1 MSDAELDRLVERNNR
16 YIASLRGENEL
27 NCGNGMASFALEEST
42 TAITALRAR
51 IAEDQA
57 QIAAL
62 TTYRENLR
70 DEVIELRARIAELE
84 VEVEVANDPSPYC
97 PICGSCGEDGCCSAQ
112 RCLYSDDKLMARIAE
127 LEAFRQ
133 QAIKQ
138 VCELARE
145 AGEAK
150 GKLEASELPGIVD
163 DWREKCERLE
173 RRVAELEAE
182 RAEWVEVERLRMGKP
197 TPPTP
202 PA

>member
-1 MSDAELDRLVERNNR
+1 MTDDELDRLVEQLGAIIPLLDGLETGQDCADYAFAKSNGFQAMT
-16 YIASLRGENEL
+16 YCPDAFEALRSVPE
-27 NCGNGMASFALEEST
+27 AAA
-42 TAITALRAR
+42 AITALRAR

-84 VEVEVANDPSPYC
+84 
-97 PICGSCGEDGCCSAQ
+97 
-112 RCLYSDDKLMARIAE
+112 
-127 LEAFRQ
+127 AFQQ
-133 QAIKQ
+133 QAIKH

-163 DWREKCERLE
+163 GWREKCERLD
-173 RRVAELEAE
+173 RRVAALEKD
-182 RAEWVEVERLRMGKP
+182 RAEWVEVERLRMGKV
-197 TPPTP
+197 
-202 PA
+202 

>member
-1 MSDAELDRLVERNNR
+1 MADLTDAELDRLVERNNR

-84 VEVEVANDPSPYC
+84 
-97 PICGSCGEDGCCSAQ
+97 
-112 RCLYSDDKLMARIAE
+112 
-127 LEAFRQ
+127 AFQQ

-163 DWREKCERLE
+163 GWREKCERLE
-173 RRVAELEAE
+173 RRIAELEAD
-182 RAEWVEVERLRMGKP
+182 RAEWVEVERLRMGKV
-197 TPPTP
+197 
-202 PA
+202 

>member
-1 MSDAELDRLVERNNR
+1 MADPTDAELDRLVERNNR

-27 NCGNGMASFALEEST
+27 KCGNGMASFALEEST

-70 DEVIELRARIAELE
+70 DEVVELRARI
-84 VEVEVANDPSPYC
+84 
-97 PICGSCGEDGCCSAQ
+97 
-112 RCLYSDDKLMARIAE
+112 
-127 LEAFRQ
+127 
-133 QAIKQ
+133 
-138 VCELARE
+138 
-145 AGEAK
+145 
-150 GKLEASELPGIVD
+150 
-163 DWREKCERLE
+163 
-173 RRVAELEAE
+173 AELEAE

>member
-1 MSDAELDRLVERNNR
+1 MGDKRYTHKHALHLTDEGQHCVAGHVAKAVTDAELDRLVER
-16 YIASLRGENEL
+16 LNETDWGKNVADTL
-27 NCGNGMASFALEEST
+27 TRWDHARRDAAA
-42 TAITALRAR
+42 AITALRAR

-84 VEVEVANDPSPYC
+84 
-97 PICGSCGEDGCCSAQ
+97 
-112 RCLYSDDKLMARIAE
+112 
-127 LEAFRQ
+127 AFQQ

-163 DWREKCERLE
+163 GWREKCERLE
-173 RRVAELEAE
+173 RRIAELEAD
-182 RAEWVEVERLRMGKP
+182 RAEWVEVERLRMGKV
-197 TPPTP
+197 
-202 PA
+202 

>member
-1 MSDAELDRLVERNNR
+1 MADLTDAELDRLV
-16 YIASLRGENEL
+16 ATLRQA
-27 NCGNGMASFALEEST
+27 GNWHCDKAAAT
-42 TAITALRAR
+42 ITALRAR

-84 VEVEVANDPSPYC
+84 
-97 PICGSCGEDGCCSAQ
+97 
-112 RCLYSDDKLMARIAE
+112 
-127 LEAFRQ
+127 AFQQ

-163 DWREKCERLE
+163 GWREKCERLE
-173 RRVAELEAE
+173 RRIAELEAD
-182 RAEWVEVERLRMGKP
+182 RAEWVEVERLRMGKQ
-197 TPPTP
+197 
-202 PA
+202 

>member
-1 MSDAELDRLVERNNR
+1 MVEVTEAELDRLVKRNNR

-27 NCGNGMASFALEEST
+27 KCGNGMASFALEEST
-42 TAITALRAR
+42 TAITAMRAR

-84 VEVEVANDPSPYC
+84 
-97 PICGSCGEDGCCSAQ
+97 
-112 RCLYSDDKLMARIAE
+112 
-127 LEAFRQ
+127 AFQQ

-163 DWREKCERLE
+163 GWREKCERLE
-173 RRVAELEAE
+173 RRVAELEKE
-182 RAEWVEVERLRMGKP
+182 RSQG
-197 TPPTP
+197 
-202 PA
+202 

>member
-1 MSDAELDRLVERNNR
+1 MVEVTQEDRDAAAELLTECLGLHWNSAAR
-16 YIASLRGENEL
+16 IAPEHLARHRIAAEN
-27 NCGNGMASFALEEST
+27 AAQEE
-42 TAITALRAR
+42 ITALRAR

-70 DEVIELRARIAELE
+70 DEVIELRARITE
-84 VEVEVANDPSPYC
+84 
-97 PICGSCGEDGCCSAQ
+97 I
-112 RCLYSDDKLMARIAE
+112 
-127 LEAFRQ
+127 EAFQQ

-138 VCELARE
+138 VCKLARE

-163 DWREKCERLE
+163 GWREKCERLE
-173 RRVAELEAE
+173 RRVAELEARLEIDPAYPYDGIAARDATIEGLQGQIAELEAE
-182 RAEWVEVERLRMGKP
+182 RAEWVEVERLRMGKA

>member
-1 MSDAELDRLVERNNR
+1 MPDLTDAELDRLVEHPLVWRAR
-16 YIASLRGENEL
+16 DVFEDSYELADHLRQIDSYWTKEDAEHIIGQHRDMQL
-27 NCGNGMASFALEEST
+27 MADE
-42 TAITALRAR
+42 ITALRAR

-84 VEVEVANDPSPYC
+84 
-97 PICGSCGEDGCCSAQ
+97 
-112 RCLYSDDKLMARIAE
+112 
-127 LEAFRQ
+127 AFQQ

-150 GKLEASELPGIVD
+150 GKLEASEMPGIVD
-163 DWREKCERLE
+163 GWREKCERLE
-173 RRVAELEAE
+173 RRVAELEAD
-182 RAEWVEVERLRMGKP
+182 RAEWVGEREESIRRGARR
-197 TPPTP
+197 TPGRFRL
-202 PA
+202 

>member
-1 MSDAELDRLVERNNR
+1 MADLTDADKQYRHSHSQHLRDEDHLRIARHVAKAVTDAELDRLVEQLGAIIPLLDGLETGQDCADYAFAKSNGFQAMT
-16 YIASLRGENEL
+16 YCPDAFEALRSVPE
-27 NCGNGMASFALEEST
+27 AAA
-42 TAITALRAR
+42 AITALRAR

-62 TTYRENLR
+62 TTYKENLR

-84 VEVEVANDPSPYC
+84 A
-97 PICGSCGEDGCCSAQ
+97 AQ
-112 RCLYSDDKLMARIAE
+112 
-127 LEAFRQ
+127 Q

-163 DWREKCERLE
+163 GWREKCERLE
-173 RRVAELEAE
+173 RRVAELEKE
-182 RAEWVEVERLRMGKP
+182 RSQG
-197 TPPTP
+197 
-202 PA
+202 

>member
-1 MSDAELDRLVERNNR
+1 MTDAELDRLVERLR
-16 YIASLRGENEL
+16 DLRPMPWDDDIAIAGEQ
-27 NCGNGMASFALEEST
+27 AAA
-42 TAITALRAR
+42 AITALRAR
-51 IAEDQA
+51 IEEDQA

-84 VEVEVANDPSPYC
+84 
-97 PICGSCGEDGCCSAQ
+97 
-112 RCLYSDDKLMARIAE
+112 
-127 LEAFRQ
+127 AFQQ

-150 GKLEASELPGIVD
+150 GKLEASEMPGIVD
-163 DWREKCERLE
+163 GWREKCERLE
-173 RRVAELEAE
+173 RRVAELEARLE
-182 RAEWVEVERLRMGKP
+182 IDPAHPYDGIAARDATIEGLQGQIAELEADRAEWVEVERLRVGKP

>member
-1 MSDAELDRLVERNNR
+1 MTDDELDALV
-16 YIASLRGENEL
+16 ATL
-27 NCGNGMASFALEEST
+27 MESDWGPNAADT
-42 TAITALRAR
+42 MTRWDHARREAAAAITALRAR

-84 VEVEVANDPSPYC
+84 
-97 PICGSCGEDGCCSAQ
+97 
-112 RCLYSDDKLMARIAE
+112 
-127 LEAFRQ
+127 AFQQ
-133 QAIKQ
+133 QAIKH

-163 DWREKCERLE
+163 GWREKCERLD
-173 RRVAELEAE
+173 RRVAALEKD
-182 RAEWVEVERLRMGKP
+182 RAEWVEVERLRMGKV
-197 TPPTP
+197 
-202 PA
+202 

>member
-1 MSDAELDRLVERNNR
+1 MADPTDAELDRLVERNNR

-27 NCGNGMASFALEEST
+27 KCGNGMASFALEEST
-42 TAITALRAR
+42 TAITAMR
-51 IAEDQA
+51 
-57 QIAAL
+57 
-62 TTYRENLR
+62 
-70 DEVIELRARIAELE
+70 
-84 VEVEVANDPSPYC
+84 
-97 PICGSCGEDGCCSAQ
+97 
-112 RCLYSDDKLMARIAE
+112 ARIAE
-127 LEAFRQ
+127 LEAFQQ

-163 DWREKCERLE
+163 GWREKCERLE
-173 RRVAELEAE
+173 RRVAELEACIDLVIPDDCKSQLHE
-182 RAEWVEVERLRMGKP
+182 DATNLVKLQARVAELEADRAEWVEVERLRMGKP

>member
-1 MSDAELDRLVERNNR
+1 MADLTDAELDRLVERWPGYSTQSWAER
-16 YIASLRGENEL
+16 FAELEQRSSDQREKAIA
-27 NCGNGMASFALEEST
+27 
-42 TAITALRAR
+42 AITALRAR

-84 VEVEVANDPSPYC
+84 
-97 PICGSCGEDGCCSAQ
+97 
-112 RCLYSDDKLMARIAE
+112 
-127 LEAFRQ
+127 AFQQ

-150 GKLEASELPGIVD
+150 GKLESSELPGIVD
-163 DWREKCERLE
+163 GWREKCERLE
-173 RRVAELEAE
+173 RRVAELEKE
-182 RAEWVEVERLRMGKP
+182 RSQG
-197 TPPTP
+197 
-202 PA
+202 

>member
-1 MSDAELDRLVERNNR
+1 MADLTDAELDRLVERLEAVETCITGEAFPDGTCENDR
-16 YIASLRGENEL
+16 YLAEY
-27 NCGNGMASFALEEST
+27 AA
-42 TAITALRAR
+42 TAITTLRAR

-84 VEVEVANDPSPYC
+84 
-97 PICGSCGEDGCCSAQ
+97 
-112 RCLYSDDKLMARIAE
+112 
-127 LEAFRQ
+127 AFQQ

-163 DWREKCERLE
+163 GWREKCERLE
-173 RRVAELEAE
+173 RRVAELEACIDLVIPDDCKSQLHE
-182 RAEWVEVERLRMGKP
+182 DATNMVKLQARVAELEADRAEWVDVERLRMGKA